1 MNLTRDNNILSYF
14 KRVRSKTLNLVMKLN
29 HEDMV
34 VQSEDFVS
42 PIKWHLGH
50 TTWFFETFILKK
62 FNKKYKTFDKSFN
75 YIFNSYYNKIGLY
88 NPKSKRG
95 LLVRPTTKKIFEYRE
110 FVNNEILNLL
120 IKNVDNN
127 KVLNLIELGINHE
140 QQHQELILMDILN
153 IFYNCPFQPPYK
165 KRQKIRDIKRSKF
178 TWSNKEKINY
188 KYGYIDDEFSYDNEG
203 PSGEME
209 LNPFQINIDFV
220 TVGDWQNFI
229 EDGGYSIPDL
239 WLSDGWDF
247 IKQNEISMP
256 MYWIDENHHFTLYGV
271 EKLKKS
277 QPVSNISFY
286 EAYAYCKYK
295 KQRLPT
301 EFELE
306 HFLKSNKKRG
316 NLLESNNFQPISF
329 SNKDYLNNAYGNLW
343 CWTSSYYQPYKKFK
357 PFKEDL
363 GEYNEKFMCNQF
375 VLKGGSFATPINHIR
390 PSYRNF
396 YYPHDRWQFCGLRLV
411 KDI

>member
-29 HEDMV
+29 DEDMV

-247 IKQNEISMP
+247 IKQQTI
-256 MYWIDENHHFTLYGV
+256 F
-271 EKLKKS
+271 
-277 QPVSNISFY
+277 
-286 EAYAYCKYK
+286 
-295 KQRLPT
+295 
-301 EFELE
+301 
-306 HFLKSNKKRG
+306 
-316 NLLESNNFQPISF
+316 
-329 SNKDYLNNAYGNLW
+329 
-343 CWTSSYYQPYKKFK
+343 
-357 PFKEDL
+357 
-363 GEYNEKFMCNQF
+363 
-375 VLKGGSFATPINHIR
+375 R
-390 PSYRNF
+390 PLF
-396 YYPHDRWQFCGLRLV
+396 DHL
-411 KDI
+411 

>member
-1 MNLTRDNNILSYF
+1 
-14 KRVRSKTLNLVMKLN
+14 
-29 HEDMV
+29 MV

-62 FNKKYKTFDKSFN
+62 LNKKYKIFDESFN

-95 LLVRPTTKKIFEYRE
+95 LLVRPTIKKVFEYRE
-110 FVNNEILNLL
+110 FVNNEVLNLL
-120 IKNVDNN
+120 FKNVDNN

-153 IFYNCPFQPPYK
+153 IFYNCPLQPSYK
-165 KRQKIRDIKRSKF
+165 KRQEVKNIKRSKF

-188 KYGYIDDEFSYDNEG
+188 KYGYVDDKFSYDNEG

-209 LNPFQINIDFV
+209 LNPFQINIDFI
-220 TVGDWQNFI
+220 TIGEWQNFI
-229 EDGGYSIPDL
+229 EDGGYNIPDL

-247 IKQNEISMP
+247 IKRNEISMP
-256 MYWIDENHHFTLYGV
+256 MYWIDKNNHFTLYGV
-271 EKLKKS
+271 EKLRKS

-286 EAYAYCKYK
+286 EAYAYSKYK

-306 HFLKSNKKRG
+306 FFLKRNKKSG

-329 SNKDYLNNAYGNLW
+329 SKKDYLNNAYGNLW

-375 VLKGGSFATPINHIR
+375 VLKGGSFATPKDHIR
-390 PSYRNF
+390 SSYRNF

-411 KDI
+411 KDIN